1 MPEFLSRILKPIT
14 DFWKELDKSQKIRL
28 YITSA
33 VVVIAVGLGLYL
45 LTKPSYTT
53 IIDNAS
59 SADIGE
65 MQKVLTDK
73 GIPYKLTDDKTGIV
87 VNIKNSDAAHL
98 ELSTAGY
105 PKNGLTFADALGS
118 IKITTTESDKK
129 HIWQE
134 FDEAKI
140 VRQLKLLK
148 NVKDASVTVATPEK
162 TLFIDSADSSDVK
175 ASVVITKNG
184 EITPEQAQNIVK
196 LVASNVVGL
205 KPENVIVV
213 DENQNTLNI
222 ESDEDLGKISSQYDQ
237 KMKVKSE
244 LEKNLR
250 DVLNDQ
256 QFDSY
261 DVAKVVVNP
270 TLDFDTLTQTTKEL
284 ANPTDME
291 SGALISKQEK
301 KEELKNGSTGATPG
315 VDSNPGN
322 TPTYPMGGTDAE
334 SYKSSDTTENYDY
347 NETSKQSAKA
357 VGQPIPEKTTAAIT
371 LLYGNRVPDDTNL
384 TDAMITEIKTLASAA
399 IGVPAENIA
408 VTKLKIQAPAQVVPT
423 TAETIRSLISE
434 YGLPA
439 LLFLMVI
446 VLIIVAIP
454 RKSKSQQLQ
463 PVLAG
468 VEDLS
473 HVTKYNLT
481 DMKQEPVPE
490 IDTEERSEVKK
501 QLEKFV
507 KQKPDAVAQLLR
519 NWLTDDYE

>member
-1 MPEFLSRILKPIT
+1 MPEFLSRFLKPIA
-14 DFWKELDKSQKIRL
+14 DFWKGLDKSQKIRL

-33 VVVIAVGLGLYL
+33 VVVVAVGLGLYL
-45 LTKPSYTT
+45 LTKPTYTT

-65 MQKVLTDK
+65 MQKVLTEK
-73 GIPYKLTDDKTGIV
+73 GIPYKLSDDKTGII

-105 PKNGLTFADALGS
+105 PKNGMNFADALGS
-118 IKITTTESDKK
+118 IKLTTTESDKK

-134 FDEAKI
+134 LDEAKI

-148 NVKDASVTVATPEK
+148 NVKDASVSIAVPEK
-162 TLFIDSADSSDVK
+162 SLFIDSADSSDAK

-184 EITPEQAQNIVK
+184 EITPEQAQNIVN
-196 LVASNVVGL
+196 LVASNIVGL

-213 DENQNTLNI
+213 DENQNTLNT
-222 ESDEDLGKISSQYDQ
+222 ESDEGMGKASQQYDL
-237 KMKVKSE
+237 KMLYKSM

-250 DVLNDQ
+250 SVLNDQ

-261 DVAKVVVNP
+261 DIAKVIVNP

-284 ANPTDME
+284 ANPASME
-291 SGALISKQEK
+291 SGAIISRQEE

-334 SYKSSDTTENYDY
+334 SYKSSKVTENFDY
-347 NETSKQSAKA
+347 NQTSKESTKA
-357 VGQPIPEKTTAAIT
+357 LGQVIPERTTAAIT
-371 LLYGNRVPDDTNL
+371 LLYGNRVPDDSNL
-384 TDAMITEIKTLASAA
+384 TDAMISEIKALASAA
-399 IGVPAENIA
+399 IGGVPVENIA
-408 VTKLKIQAPAQVVPT
+408 VTKLKIQAPVQVVPT
-423 TAETIRSLISE
+423 TADTIRTLISE
-434 YGLPA
+434 YGLPV
-439 LLFLMVI
+439 LLLLMVI
-446 VLIIVAIP
+446 VLVIVGIP
-454 RKSKSQQLQ
+454 RKSKSPQLQ
-463 PVLAG
+463 PALAG
-468 VEDLS
+468 FEEIPHASRFTADI
-473 HVTKYNLT
+473 
-481 DMKQEPVPE
+481 KQEPVPE